1 MMGFLSKRLYL
12 KLIILAIALVIV
24 VAGYLIFKASNKD
37 NSTPG
42 SLGSNQRVGEQ
53 RPEFSKCS
61 LRVEQPECQKKD
73 SPTLTFK
80 WENCGSPK
88 SVIIEIDDDVNFSHV
103 EFTSEQIEVSG
114 SEQVVHPVGLVAG
127 KTYHPSINLIQEDGY
142 YLGWRDDGS
151 KSFVFAP
158 NCSE

>member
-1 MMGFLSKRLYL
+1 MMKFFSERLYL
-12 KLIILAIALVIV
+12 KSIILVVALV
-24 VAGYLIFKASNKD
+24 VAGFFLLKAFNKNND
-37 NSTPG
+37 NSG
-42 SLGSNQRVGEQ
+42 LLGNDQQASKQ